1 MPIINRAA
9 VREIRYTDAKPN
21 TILSNGEEAGSVAH
35 QFLQQRVFQQL
46 KKRIYQNNKEKKKQ
60 QE

>member
-9 VREIRYTDAKPN
+9 IREIRYTDAKPN

-35 QFLQQRVFQQL
+35 QFLEQRVFQQL
-46 KKRIYQNNKEKKKQ
+46 KKRIYQNSKKEKKQKQ
-60 QE
+60 